1 MGGRMNINPRIAGF
15 TLVEVLVASTISV
28 FIALVAAGAIRTM
41 TASSDAVDENIN
53 AAAEVR
59 FAAGMIERDLGNF
72 YHNDD
77 MQNTKFIATLE
88 QLTGDISTSYL
99 VFYTISRTKA
109 RADQPEDDI
118 YEVEYYLS
126 QEQEEEKSKL
136 MRRVWPN
143 PNKDLE
149 PGGMLTVIAEDIE
162 VFEVQYFDGEQW
174 AYEWPEEMQSIPQ
187 LIMVTLTAKSPAGPG
202 TGPMESFIVAL
213 SRSQGGDITALG
225 TTGTTQTDTSQTGT
239 TGTTE

>member
-1 MGGRMNINPRIAGF
+1 MRRNPKIAGF

-41 TASSDAVDENIN
+41 TASNDAVDENIN

-59 FAAGMIERDLGNF
+59 YAAGLLERDLENF

-77 MQNTKFIATLE
+77 ILNTKFIATLE
-88 QLTGDISTSYL
+88 QLTGDVSASYL
-99 VFYTISRTKA
+99 IFYTVSRIKA
-109 RADQPEDDI
+109 RADQPEGDV
-118 YEVEYYLS
+118 YEVEYYLT
-126 QEQEEEKSKL
+126 QEEEESKSML

-143 PNKDLE
+143 PSKDLE

-174 AYEWPEEMQSIPQ
+174 VYEWPEEMQAVPQ
-187 LIMVTLTAKSPAGPG
+187 LIMVTLTAKAPAGSRA
-202 TGPMESFIVAL
+202 GPVESFTVAL
-213 SRSQGGDITALG
+213 SRSQGGDIAAL
-225 TTGTTQTDTSQTGT
+225 TGTSTTETDTSQTSSTGT
-239 TGTTE
+239 TGTTP

>member
-1 MGGRMNINPRIAGF
+1 MSVKSAGF

-41 TASSDAVDENIN
+41 TASNDAVDQNIN

-59 FAAGMIERDLGNF
+59 FAAGMIARDLQNF
-72 YHNDD
+72 YRSDS
-77 MQNTKFIATLE
+77 MENTRLIGTLE
-88 QLTGDISTSYL
+88 QLTGETSASYL
-99 VFYTISRTKA
+99 VFYTVSRIKA

-118 YEVEYYLS
+118 YEVEYYLA
-126 QEQEEEKSKL
+126 QEEEKSML

-162 VFEVQYFDGEQW
+162 AFEVQYFDGEEYT
-174 AYEWPEEMQSIPQ
+174 YEWPEEMQTLPK
-187 LIMVTLTAKSPAGPG
+187 LITVTLTAKPPG
-202 TGPMESFIVAL
+202 RGVGPMESFVVAL
-213 SRSQGGDITALG
+213 SRSAGGDITAMGG
-225 TTGTTQTDTSQTGT
+225 TTTTQTDTSQVSTA
-239 TGTTE
+239 GTTE

>member
-1 MGGRMNINPRIAGF
+1 MSVRSAGF

-41 TASSDAVDENIN
+41 TASNDVVDQNIN

-59 FAAGMIERDLGNF
+59 FAAGMIARDLQNF
-72 YHNDD
+72 YRTDS
-77 MQNTKFIATLE
+77 MENTKLIGTLE
-88 QLTGDISTSYL
+88 QLTGETSASYL
-99 VFYTISRTKA
+99 VFYTVSRIKA

-118 YEVEYYLS
+118 YEVEYYLA
-126 QEQEEEKSKL
+126 QEEEKSML

-162 VFEVQYFDGEQW
+162 VFEVQYFDGEEYT
-174 AYEWPEEMQSIPQ
+174 YEWPEEMQALPK
-187 LIMVTLTAKSPAGPG
+187 LVMVTLTAKPAGPG
-202 TGPMESFIVAL
+202 VGPMESFVVAL
-213 SRSQGGDITALG
+213 SRSAGGDITALDS
-225 TTGTTQTDTSQTGT
+225 TTTTQTDTSQVST